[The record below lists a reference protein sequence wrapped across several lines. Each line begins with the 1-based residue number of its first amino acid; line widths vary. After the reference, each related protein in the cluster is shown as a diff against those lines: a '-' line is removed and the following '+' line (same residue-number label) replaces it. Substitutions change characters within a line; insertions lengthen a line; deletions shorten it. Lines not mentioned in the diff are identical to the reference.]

1 MKIIVIAKMTLT
13 MNIQIKIQL
22 YPMNK
27 MIRLLQIKINIS
39 LKIMMILNRPMN
51 IIMILYKL

>member
-13 MNIQIKIQL
+13 MNISIKIQL
-22 YPMNK
+22 YPKNK
-27 MIRLLQIKINIS
+27 MIRLLRIKINIS

>member
-22 YPMNK
+22 DPMNK

>member
-1 MKIIVIAKMTLT
+1 MTLT